1 MAADAMQT
9 RRLRYRLVLL
19 VLTALALLTLDFR
32 DYGPLETIQSGL
44 RDLLRPLIN
53 ATDVALGPLGDLWT
67 AAWDY
72 NELTNENEQLRAE
85 LGQLRSEAIRVE
97 ANRDAYRRLLEATE
111 IGYLGDVERVTASVL
126 RDLVGNF
133 ADDVVTID
141 KGRRHGIRPGLAVV
155 TSSGFVGRID
165 TVDTYRSTI
174 ELVSSPELV
183 IGVRLVDNDDVG
195 LGHGVA
201 GDPTAFVVDAG
212 LRGSETAEPVEPPS
226 AGGAVVTA
234 AESRYPAGIPIGWV
248 TEVAEAGGGLT
259 EVVTVELA
267 ADTRDLGF
275 VTVLLTPPA
284 DGDEPADGP
293 LSAGTRSSGNVPG
306 GES

>member
-1 MAADAMQT
+1 MADAMQT

-32 DYGPLETIQSGL
+32 NYGPLETIQSGL

-53 ATDVALGPLGDLWT
+53 VTDVALGPLGDLWT
-67 AAWDY
+67 AAWNY

-85 LGQLRSEAIRVE
+85 LGRLRSQPIRVE
-97 ANRDAYRRLLEATE
+97 ADGDAYRRLLEATE
-111 IGYLGDVERVTASVL
+111 IGYLGDVERVTAAVL

-133 ADDVVTID
+133 TADVVTID
-141 KGRRHGIRPGLAVV
+141 KGRRHGVRPGLAVV

-165 TVDTYRSTI
+165 TVDTHRSTI

-195 LGHGVA
+195 LGHGVP
-201 GDPTAFVVDAG
+201 GDPTAFVVDVG
-212 LRGSETAEPVEPPS
+212 LRGSETAEVVEPPAVGS
-226 AGGAVVTA
+226 AVVTA
-234 AESRYPAGIPIGWV
+234 SESRYPAGIPIGQV
-248 TEVAEAGGGLT
+248 TEVTETGGGL
-259 EVVTVELA
+259 VQLVTVELA

-275 VTVLLTPPA
+275 VTVLLTPSTE
-284 DGDEPADGP
+284 DDESGD
-293 LSAGTRSSGNVPG
+293 LRAGGAS
-306 GES
+306 